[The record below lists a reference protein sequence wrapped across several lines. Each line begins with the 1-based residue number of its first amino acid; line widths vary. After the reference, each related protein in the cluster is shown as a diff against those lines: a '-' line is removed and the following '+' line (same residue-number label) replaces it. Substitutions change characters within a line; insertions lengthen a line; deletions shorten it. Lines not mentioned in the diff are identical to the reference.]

1 LSKDNYA
8 DTFKNNI
15 IEVCQKRNDD
25 WGLEVFSKI
34 SSIVDCV
41 LSDVGYHKNCYN
53 NFCTLRRMP
62 LKSISNAAK
71 KITIAQTNLFDNF
84 QLLGFKETIFGLG
97 PQRLAK

>member
-1 LSKDNYA
+1 MSKDNYA

-15 IEVCQKRNDD
+15 IEVCKKRNDD

-62 LKSISNAAK
+62 LKSISNVAE
-71 KITIAQTNLFDNF
+71 KITIAQTNLVDNF
-84 QLLGFKETIFGLG
+84 QLLGF
-97 PQRLAK
+97 